1 MSVRETENYVKKLK
15 EKTPVSAKKK
25 KTPPKKSVF
34 ITRSEEALMTV
45 LGTRVQIKA
54 GPKKGIIEVE
64 YFGDEDLERLLE
76 LFESMKK

>member
-1 MSVRETENYVKKLK
+1 
-15 EKTPVSAKKK
+15 
-25 KTPPKKSVF
+25 
-34 ITRSEEALMTV
+34 MTV